1 MEQLSILFP
10 TWFSVFSSVL
20 GGGWG
25 QCHTQTTYM
34 IEIEYNKN
42 WIPNNKDILFSML
55 LLEIQIVGIDKL
67 QQTNTM

>member
-20 GGGWG
+20 GGGG